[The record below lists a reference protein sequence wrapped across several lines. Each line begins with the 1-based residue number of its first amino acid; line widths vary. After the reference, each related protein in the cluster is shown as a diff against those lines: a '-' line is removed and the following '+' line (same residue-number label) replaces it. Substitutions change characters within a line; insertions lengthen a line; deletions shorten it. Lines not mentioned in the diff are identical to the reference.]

1 MLCAMGILLAL
12 IERSRSGK
20 GQVVDAA
27 MVDGAANLSVLFYG
41 LLANHLMTL
50 DIGSNVLDSG
60 AHYYQTY
67 ETADGKFMAVGA
79 IEGRFYSEL
88 IEGLGIDPSSLP
100 HQNDMQR
107 WPEMMDRFAGVF
119 KTKTR
124 DEWAAVFEGKD
135 ACVAPVLDLNE
146 VAQHPHNREREVI
159 IDIDGVPQPAPAPK
173 LSRTPGKVTKAG
185 GLRGSDMREILTDL
199 GYPEEK
205 IKDLLETEI
214 VEQVE

>member
-1 MLCAMGILLAL
+1 
-12 IERSRSGK
+12 
-20 GQVVDAA
+20 
-27 MVDGAANLSVLFYG
+27 
-41 LLANHLMTL
+41 
-50 DIGSNVLDSG
+50 
-60 AHYYQTY
+60 
-67 ETADGKFMAVGA
+67 
-79 IEGRFYSEL
+79 
-88 IEGLGIDPSSLP
+88 
-100 HQNDMQR
+100 
-107 WPEMMDRFAGVF
+107 FAGVF

-185 GLRGSDMREILTDL
+185 GLRGSDMREILTEL